1 MKENKNEGQREECR
15 KKMCGLFPTGEMK
28 KEEEEKKNL
37 SLDLS
42 GNNEGG
48 EISLNSKY
56 IMMIELTVLAD
67 GLNMREFRKESRMT
81 VRSVVP
87 NTHSEGEHRA
97 KEQFW
102 GRKLR
107 VEVGDIK

>member
-1 MKENKNEGQREECR
+1 
-15 KKMCGLFPTGEMK
+15 MCGPFPTGEMK

-42 GNNEGG
+42 DNNEGG

-87 NTHSEGEHRA
+87 NTHSEGDHRA